1 MTPEE
6 KEKAEAIQ
14 AREQATIPV
23 VILAG
28 LVAYFAVANRADP
41 MAPLLGGLAALWGLY
56 LLLQF
61 RYSWTLLI
69 SALIMILGGGSLFLG
84 GQ

>member
-1 MTPEE
+1 MTEQE
-6 KEKAEAIQ
+6 KLEARQ
-14 AREQATIPV
+14 AREEATIPV
-23 VILAG
+23 VIMAILI
-28 LVAYFAVANRADP
+28 AYFSFFNASDP
-41 MAPLLGGLAALWGLY
+41 LAPLLGGISAIWGLY

-69 SALIMILGGGSLFLG
+69 SSLVMILCGGSLFLG

>member
-1 MTPEE
+1 MTEQE
-6 KEKAEAIQ
+6 KLE
-14 AREQATIPV
+14 AREARERATIPV
-23 VILAG
+23 VALAG
-28 LVAYFAVANRADP
+28 LVAYFALFNASDP
-41 MAPLLGGLAALWGLY
+41 IAPLLGGICAIWGLY

-69 SALIMILGGGSLFLG
+69 SSLVMILCGGSLFLG

>member
-1 MTPEE
+1 MTEQE
-6 KEKAEAIQ
+6 KLEARQ

-23 VILAG
+23 VIMAV
-28 LVAYFAVANRADP
+28 LVAYFAIANNADP
-41 MAPLLGGLAALWGLY
+41 LAPLIGAVAAIWGLY

-69 SALIMILGGGSLFLG
+69 SSLVMILCGGSLFLG